1 MRKDI
6 KKVTGEAG
14 VSQRDGQKSRVAGV
28 LILQVAVFIQS
39 LSGVFSKFASGNDFW
54 SWSYWVPFGIS
65 LLCTFVFALLWQ
77 IALRRLSLISAFL
90 GKSVGTVW
98 MAFFGCLL
106 FREVLNF
113 GKILGLVLVI
123 IGSALVVTDHE

>member
-39 LSGVFSKFASGNDFW
+39 LSGVFSNSLREMI
-54 SWSYWVPFGIS
+54 FGHGATGFLLES
-65 LLCTFVFALLWQ
+65 RCCVRLYLLCCGR
-77 IALRRLSLISAFL
+77 LR
-90 GKSVGTVW
+90 
-98 MAFFGCLL
+98 
-106 FREVLNF
+106 
-113 GKILGLVLVI
+113 
-123 IGSALVVTDHE
+123 